1 MLHTHEMRLESL
13 NSSTLIKL
21 SPSTAN
27 FAPKFSSQTP
37 VSHGGQFSYNN
48 LNKTLCQICSKIGH
62 TTLKCLSRYDL
73 RYQS

>member
-37 VSHGGQFSYNN
+37 VSRGGQFASRGLFNRGLRGRSHYGG
-48 LNKTLCQICSKIGH
+48 GH
-62 TTLKCLSRYDL
+62 VIILTTI
-73 RYQS
+73 